1 MEVVQG
7 REVIVIGGSLAGLF
21 AAAASASAGAH
32 TTIIERDLLPTEP
45 SPRRGVPQS
54 RQPHVL
60 LHRGLLAAEE
70 LLPGL
75 REDLIRH
82 GAAQFDS
89 GAMPWLSEYGWLPT
103 WIPSFELVSASRPLL
118 EHVVRQHVRAL
129 PNVVIHEGVRV
140 GQLRRS
146 AGKWQAEC
154 EDATM
159 SEADIV
165 IDASGRSSRLPHWLS
180 ELGYPVQEPRT
191 IDAHFGYACRVYRA
205 NGSVPISTGIMILAT
220 PPTDTGAL
228 AIPVEDGKW
237 LVASAGYGDRRPS
250 REKDEFV
257 PFLDGLRDRAI
268 ADLVRTLEP
277 ISDVAIYRQTA
288 NLRNSYGRSRAW
300 PANLLVVGDAYCAFN
315 PIYAQG
321 ITIAACQALL
331 LRDALARRRPLRT
344 VRLQRKIA
352 AVADLP
358 WFVATS
364 EDLRR
369 QSTAGKQSRSQQLIS
384 SWSAELIQLMT
395 RGDRGACRAVRGVY
409 HLMARPTALFHPGL
423 FLSAGLAAI
432 RGMPAAAPRP
442 AVLDS
447 LAPEGSRAAASPD
460 PAIRE
465 PRHQET

>member
-75 REDLIRH
+75 REDLIRQ

-118 EHVVRQHVRAL
+118 EHVVRQRVRAL

-288 NLRNSYGRSRAW
+288 NRRNSYGRSRAW

-321 ITIAACQALL
+321 ITVAAGQALL
-331 LRDALARRRPLRT
+331 LRDALAKRRPLRT